1 MNILQKLTKKD
12 LKLNKKRTMGT
23 LIGIILS
30 TALITVV
37 GGMAITLQNTLVEG
51 EKNNTGYYHIQLSD
65 IKKTETE
72 KIKLNKD
79 YSHYEIVNDLG
90 IAKEETED
98 TTRYPHLYSMSK
110 ETSDYLKTKIIKGNF
125 PKDQT
130 EVLVGEAIINSFNYK
145 IGDVIE
151 INPGTVEEKEIDP
164 ETTEIINPKH
174 YKFTISGIIRNYDEM
189 ITTNVESEKLD
200 MYLTLKN
207 PKHYK
212 KDFEELLGKD
222 PYNKEESEKIE
233 YDYYINRDLLHW
245 EVGSFGDETLKILYT
260 MVAIVITI
268 ILITSIFSIRN
279 SFAISTT
286 EKIKTYGMLS
296 SVGATKKQIRE
307 MVLYE
312 GRTLGLIGI
321 TIGCILGTLITF
333 LLTNII
339 NIIASGAEL
348 FAEGW
353 MFIYKFSIIPIIF
366 AAIIGIIMI
375 FLSTITCAIKASKV
389 SPIQNLRN
397 ADNLKSKK
405 IKLKTPKYIKK
416 IFNIGGVLS
425 YKNLKRSKR
434 KYRVTIIS
442 LTVSIFV
449 FITISSFIEYGLKIV
464 KTQYMDVSY
473 NISVQPKRNN
483 KYELINKSDLNKIAN
498 LDESY
503 IQYIPTDKESYAYII
518 QDTNKI
524 KYKNLITKFCT
535 EYEMIE
541 DIETDKCIKEKTGA
555 YAITYIIDNNTFK
568 KYANKINA
576 NYENIKDKAI
586 LINTLPVEENK
597 KTTYKEL
604 SNYKTNDEIT
614 LESINGNKKQT
625 YQIGAVTE
633 ERTYGLEGQYSDALI
648 LVLNNDYIKEET
660 EIERILINAKNPE
673 EVGEKLK
680 ETENIY
686 INNLA
691 SEVKSMKT
699 MILILSIFIYGFIT
713 VVTLIG
719 ITSVFNTITSNM
731 QLRQKDFATLKSIGM
746 TKSEFNRMITLE
758 SLFYSFKSL
767 VIGIIL
773 GLLGSYAI
781 YKLLSRGIDFGY
793 ILPYKAII
801 ISILF
806 ITIIVFIIMKYSIN
820 KVNKQNI
827 IETIRRDN
835 I

>member
-1 MNILQKLTKKD
+1 MNILQKFTKKD
-12 LKLNKKRTMGT
+12 LKLNKKRTIGT

-30 TALITVV
+30 TALITAV

-51 EKNNTGYYHIQLSD
+51 EKNDSGYYHIQLSD
-65 IKKTETE
+65 ISKQESE

-90 IAKEETED
+90 ISKEETED
-98 TTRYPHLYSMSK
+98 YARYPHLYSMSK
-110 ETSDYLKTKIIKGNF
+110 ETSDYLKTKITKGAF
-125 PKDQT
+125 PKDET

-151 INPGTVEEKEIDP
+151 VNPGTIDEQEIDP
-164 ETTEIINPKH
+164 ETAQIINTKH
-174 YKFTISGIIRNYDEM
+174 YKFTISGIIRDYDKM
-189 ITTNVESEKLD
+189 ITTNIESENID

-207 PKHYK
+207 PKNYK
-212 KDFEELLGKD
+212 KDFEELLGKN
-222 PYNKEESEKIE
+222 PYNKEEAEKIE
-233 YDYYINRDLLHW
+233 YEYYINRDLLHW
-245 EVGSFGDETLKILYT
+245 EVGSFGDSTLKVLYT
-260 MVAIVITI
+260 MVGIVIAI
-268 ILITSIFSIRN
+268 ILITSVFSIRN

-296 SVGATKKQIRE
+296 SVGATKKQIRK

-321 TIGCILGTLITF
+321 TIGCLFGTLVTF
-333 LLTNII
+333 LLTHII
-339 NIIASGAEL
+339 NAIASGADL
-348 FAEGW
+348 FNEGW
-353 MFIYKFSIIPIIF
+353 MFAYKFSIIPIIF

-389 SPIQNLRN
+389 TPIQNLRN

-405 IKLKTPKYIKK
+405 IKLKTPKYIKS
-416 IFNIGGVLS
+416 IFKIGGVLS

-473 NISVQPKRNN
+473 NISVQPKRNSN
-483 KYELINKSDLNKIAN
+483 NELINKSDLNKIAS

-503 IQYIPTDKESYAYII
+503 IQYRLTGKEPYSYMI
-518 QDTNKI
+518 QDTSKI
-524 KYKNLITKFCT
+524 KYKELITNSCV
-535 EYEMIE
+535 EYEMID
-541 DIETDKCIKEKTGA
+541 DIETDKCIKQKTGA
-555 YAITYIIDNNTFK
+555 YAMTYILDNDTFK

-597 KTTYKEL
+597 KITYKEL
-604 SNYKTNDEIT
+604 SSYKINDSIT
-614 LESINGNKKQT
+614 LESLNGNNKQT
-625 YQIGAVTE
+625 YKIGAVTQ
-633 ERTYGLEGQYSDALI
+633 ERSYGLEGQYSDTLI
-648 LVLNNDYIKEET
+648 LVVNNDYVKEET
-660 EIERILINAKNPE
+660 EIERILLNAKNPE

-680 ETENIY
+680 DIDDMF

-691 SEVKSMKT
+691 TEVKSMKT

-731 QLRQKDFATLKSIGM
+731 ELRQKDFATLKSIGM
-746 TKSEFNRMITLE
+746 TKKEFNRMITLE

-773 GLLGSYAI
+773 GLIGSYAV
-781 YKLLSRGIDFGY
+781 YKLLSSGIDFGY
-793 ILPYKAII
+793 VLPYKAII

-806 ITIIVFIIMKYSIN
+806 ITIVVFIIMKYSIN

-827 IETIRRDN
+827 IETIRKDN

>member
-1 MNILQKLTKKD
+1 MNILQKFTKKD
-12 LKLNKKRTMGT
+12 LKLNKKRTIGT

-30 TALITVV
+30 TALITAV

-51 EKNNTGYYHIQLSD
+51 EKNDSGYYHIQLSD
-65 IKKTETE
+65 ISKQESE

-90 IAKEETED
+90 ISKEETED
-98 TTRYPHLYSMSK
+98 YARYPHLYSMSK
-110 ETSDYLKTKIIKGNF
+110 ETSDYLKTKITKGAF
-125 PKDQT
+125 PKDET

-151 INPGTVEEKEIDP
+151 VNPGTIDEQEIDP
-164 ETTEIINPKH
+164 ETAQIINPKH
-174 YKFTISGIIRNYDEM
+174 YKFIISGIIRDYDKM
-189 ITTNVESEKLD
+189 ITTNIESENID

-207 PKHYK
+207 PKNYK
-212 KDFEELLGKD
+212 KDFEELLGKN
-222 PYNKEESEKIE
+222 PYNKEEAEKIE
-233 YDYYINRDLLHW
+233 YEYYINRDLLHW
-245 EVGSFGDETLKILYT
+245 EVGSFGDSTLKVLYT
-260 MVAIVITI
+260 MVGIVIAI
-268 ILITSIFSIRN
+268 ILITSVFSIRN

-296 SVGATKKQIRE
+296 SVGATKKQIRK

-321 TIGCILGTLITF
+321 TIGCLFGTLVTF
-333 LLTNII
+333 LLTHII
-339 NIIASGAEL
+339 NAIASGADL
-348 FAEGW
+348 FDEGW
-353 MFIYKFSIIPIIF
+353 MFVYKFSIIPIIF

-375 FLSTITCAIKASKV
+375 FLSTIACAIKASKV
-389 SPIQNLRN
+389 TPIQNLRN

-405 IKLKTPKYIKK
+405 IKLKTPKYIKS
-416 IFNIGGVLS
+416 IFKIGGVLS

-473 NISVQPKRNN
+473 NISVQPKRNSN
-483 KYELINKSDLNKIAN
+483 NELINKSDLNKIAS

-503 IQYIPTDKESYAYII
+503 IQYRLTGKEPYSYMI
-518 QDTNKI
+518 QDTSKI
-524 KYKNLITKFCT
+524 KYKELITNSCV
-535 EYEMIE
+535 EYEMID
-541 DIETDKCIKEKTGA
+541 DIETDKCIKQKTGA
-555 YAITYIIDNNTFK
+555 YAMTYILDNDTFK

-597 KTTYKEL
+597 KITYKEL
-604 SNYKTNDEIT
+604 SSYKINDSIT
-614 LESINGNKKQT
+614 LESLNGNNKQT
-625 YQIGAVTE
+625 YKIGAITQ
-633 ERTYGLEGQYSDALI
+633 ERSYGLEGQYSDTLI
-648 LVLNNDYIKEET
+648 LVVNNDYVKEET
-660 EIERILINAKNPE
+660 EIERILLNAKNPE

-680 ETENIY
+680 DIDDMF

-691 SEVKSMKT
+691 TEVKSMKT

-731 QLRQKDFATLKSIGM
+731 ELRQKDFATLKSIGM
-746 TKSEFNRMITLE
+746 TKKEFNRMITLE

-773 GLLGSYAI
+773 GLIGSYAV
-781 YKLLSRGIDFGY
+781 YKLLSSGIDFGY
-793 ILPYKAII
+793 VLPYKAII

-806 ITIIVFIIMKYSIN
+806 ITIVVFIIMKYSIN

-827 IETIRRDN
+827 IETIRKDN

>member
-12 LKLNKKRTMGT
+12 LKLNKKRTIGT
-23 LIGIILS
+23 LVGIILS
-30 TALITVV
+30 TALITAV

-51 EKNNTGYYHIQLSD
+51 EKNDSGYYHIQLSD
-65 IKKTETE
+65 ISKQDSE

-90 IAKEETED
+90 ISKEETED
-98 TTRYPHLYSMSK
+98 YARYPHLYSMSK
-110 ETSDYLKTKIIKGNF
+110 ETSDYLKTKITKGAF
-125 PKDQT
+125 PKDET

-151 INPGTVEEKEIDP
+151 VNPGTIDEQEIDP
-164 ETTEIINPKH
+164 ETAQIMNPKH
-174 YKFTISGIIRNYDEM
+174 YKFTISGIIRDYDKM
-189 ITTNVESEKLD
+189 ITTNIDSEKID

-212 KDFEELLGKD
+212 KDFEELLGKN
-222 PYNKEESEKIE
+222 PYNREEAEKIE
-233 YDYYINRDLLHW
+233 YEYYINRDLLHW
-245 EVGSFGDETLKILYT
+245 EVGSFGDSTLKVLYT
-260 MVAIVITI
+260 MVGIVITI
-268 ILITSIFSIRN
+268 ILITSVFSIRN

-296 SVGATKKQIRE
+296 SVGATKKQIRK

-321 TIGCILGTLITF
+321 TIGCLFGTLVTF
-333 LLTNII
+333 LLTHII
-339 NIIASGAEL
+339 NAIASGADL
-348 FAEGW
+348 FNEGW
-353 MFIYKFSIIPIIF
+353 MFVYKFSIIPIIF

-389 SPIQNLRN
+389 TPIQNLRN

-405 IKLKTPKYIKK
+405 IKLKTPKYIKS
-416 IFNIGGVLS
+416 IFKIGGVLS

-449 FITISSFIEYGLKIV
+449 FLTISSFIEYGLKIV

-473 NISVQPKRNN
+473 NISVQPKRNS
-483 KYELINKSDLNKIAN
+483 KHELINKSDLNKIAS

-503 IQYIPTDKESYAYII
+503 IQYVQTDKESYTYII
-518 QDTNKI
+518 QDTSKM
-524 KYKNLITKFCT
+524 KYKNLITKFCI
-535 EYEMIE
+535 EYEMID
-541 DIETDKCIKEKTGA
+541 DIETDKCINEKTGA

-597 KTTYKEL
+597 KITYKEL
-604 SNYKTNDEIT
+604 SSYKTNDEIT
-614 LESINGNKKQT
+614 LESLNGNNKQT
-625 YQIGAVTE
+625 YKIGAVTQ
-633 ERTYGLEGQYSDALI
+633 ERSYGLEGQYSDTLI
-648 LVLNNDYIKEET
+648 LIVNNDYVQEET
-660 EIERILINAKNPE
+660 EIERILLNAKNPE
-673 EVGEKLK
+673 EVGKKLK
-680 ETENIY
+680 EIDNIFV
-686 INNLA
+686 NNLA

-731 QLRQKDFATLKSIGM
+731 QLRQKDFATLKSISM
-746 TKSEFNRMITLE
+746 TKKEFNRMITLE
-758 SLFYSFKSL
+758 SLFYSLKSL

-773 GLLGSYAI
+773 GLIGSYAI
-781 YKLLSRGIDFGY
+781 YKLLSSGIDFGY
-793 ILPYKAII
+793 VLPYKAII

-806 ITIIVFIIMKYSIN
+806 ITIVVFIIMKYSIN

-827 IETIRRDN
+827 IETIRKDN

>member
-1 MNILQKLTKKD
+1 MNILQKLIKKD
-12 LKLNKKRTMGT
+12 LKLNKKRTIGT

-30 TALITVV
+30 AALITVV

-51 EKNNTGYYHIQLSD
+51 EKNTTGYYHIQLSD
-65 IKKTETE
+65 ISKEDSE

-90 IAKEETED
+90 IAKKETED
-98 TTRYPHLYSMSK
+98 NTRYPHLYSMSK

-151 INPGTVEEKEIDP
+151 INPGTIEEKEINP
-164 ETTEIINPKH
+164 ETVEIKNPKH
-174 YKFTISGIIRNYDEM
+174 YKFTISGIISNYDEM
-189 ITTNVESEKLD
+189 ITTNTESEKLD

-222 PYNKEESEKIE
+222 PYNKEEAEKIE

-245 EVGSFGDETLKILYT
+245 EVGSFGDATLKILYT
-260 MVAIVITI
+260 MVGIVITI

-296 SVGATKKQIRE
+296 SVGATKKQIRK

-348 FAEGW
+348 FTEGW

-366 AAIIGIIMI
+366 ATLIGIIMI

-535 EYEMIE
+535 EYEIID

-597 KTTYKEL
+597 KITYKEL

-625 YQIGAVTE
+625 YQIGAVTQ

-680 ETENIY
+680 EIENIY

-731 QLRQKDFATLKSIGM
+731 ELRQKDFATLKSIGM

-793 ILPYKAII
+793 VLPYKAII

>member
-1 MNILQKLTKKD
+1 MNILQKFTKKD
-12 LKLNKKRTMGT
+12 LKLNKKRTIGT

-30 TALITVV
+30 TALITAV

-51 EKNNTGYYHIQLSD
+51 EKNDSGYYHIQLSD
-65 IKKTETE
+65 ISKQESE

-90 IAKEETED
+90 ISKEETED
-98 TTRYPHLYSMSK
+98 YARYPHLYSMSK
-110 ETSDYLKTKIIKGNF
+110 ETSDYLKTKITKGAF
-125 PKDQT
+125 PKDET

-151 INPGTVEEKEIDP
+151 VNPGTIDEQGIDP
-164 ETTEIINPKH
+164 ETAQIINPKH
-174 YKFTISGIIRNYDEM
+174 YKFIISGIIRDYDKM
-189 ITTNVESEKLD
+189 ITTNIESENID

-207 PKHYK
+207 PKNYK
-212 KDFEELLGKD
+212 KDFEELLGKN
-222 PYNKEESEKIE
+222 PYNKEEAEKIE
-233 YDYYINRDLLHW
+233 YEYYINRDLLHW
-245 EVGSFGDETLKILYT
+245 EVGSFGDSTLKVLYT
-260 MVAIVITI
+260 MVGIVIAI
-268 ILITSIFSIRN
+268 ILITSVFSIRN

-296 SVGATKKQIRE
+296 SVGATKKQIRK

-321 TIGCILGTLITF
+321 TIGCLFGTLVTF
-333 LLTNII
+333 LLTHII
-339 NIIASGAEL
+339 NAIASGADL
-348 FAEGW
+348 FNEGW
-353 MFIYKFSIIPIIF
+353 MFAYKFSIIPIIF

-389 SPIQNLRN
+389 TPIQNLRN

-405 IKLKTPKYIKK
+405 IKLKTPKYIKS
-416 IFNIGGVLS
+416 IFKIGGVLS

-473 NISVQPKRNN
+473 NISVQPKRNSN
-483 KYELINKSDLNKIAN
+483 NELINKSDLNKIAS

-503 IQYIPTDKESYAYII
+503 IQYRLTGKEPYSYMI
-518 QDTNKI
+518 QDTSKI
-524 KYKNLITKFCT
+524 KYKELITNSCV
-535 EYEMIE
+535 EYEMID
-541 DIETDKCIKEKTGA
+541 DIETDKCIKQKTGA
-555 YAITYIIDNNTFK
+555 YAMTYILDNDTFK

-597 KTTYKEL
+597 KITYKEL
-604 SNYKTNDEIT
+604 SSYKINDSIT
-614 LESINGNKKQT
+614 LESLNGNNKQT
-625 YQIGAVTE
+625 YKIGAVTQ
-633 ERTYGLEGQYSDALI
+633 ERSYGLEGQYSDTLI
-648 LVLNNDYIKEET
+648 LVVNNDYVKEET
-660 EIERILINAKNPE
+660 EIERILLNAKNPE

-680 ETENIY
+680 DIDDMF

-691 SEVKSMKT
+691 TEVKSMKT

-731 QLRQKDFATLKSIGM
+731 ELRQKDFATLKSIGM
-746 TKSEFNRMITLE
+746 TKKEFNRMITLE

-773 GLLGSYAI
+773 GLIGSYAV
-781 YKLLSRGIDFGY
+781 YKLLSSGIDFGY
-793 ILPYKAII
+793 VLPYKAII

-806 ITIIVFIIMKYSIN
+806 ITIVVFIIMKYSIN

-827 IETIRRDN
+827 IETIRKDN